1 MVENQTVNLDR
12 FTQILNNKK
21 YYSILAESE
30 LSCKGCTF
38 NKEDRQGST
47 FCKCNDAQMVDICY
61 EHNIIW
67 KDESKP
73 VSIVNTHKTSVY
85 NTDADNTSE
94 EPKFTVEQVLLA
106 AKVYLHNVG
115 IIYNIYEDIYPEV
128 VKDIEQYLMK
138 QNDPEYQL
146 YLKLKTKYENKT
158 W

>member
-1 MVENQTVNLDR
+1 MAENQTVNLDR

-21 YYSILAESE
+21 YYSILAEYE

-38 NKEDRQGST
+38 YKEDRQGST

-73 VSIVNTHKTSVY
+73 APIVNTHKTSVY

-106 AKVYLHNVG
+106 AKMYTQGGASVF
-115 IIYNIYEDIYPEV
+115 YPEAA
-128 VKDIEQYLMK
+128 KRIEQYLMK
-138 QNDPEYQL
+138 HNDPDYQL
-146 YLKLKTKYENKT
+146 YLELESKYES
-158 W
+158 